1 MVIMNTAAGIDL
13 NALAI
18 FCMVARLRGFTAA
31 AMQLGMTKAKVSIQI
46 SRLEKHLGTPL
57 FTRTTRQ
64 VNLTDAGR
72 RLFEQCE
79 PMLGQLQET
88 LDQLGEDRTTLS
100 GTLRLSSTV
109 DHSILSLASAVAIF
123 ARRHPDLH
131 IDLRSSDRVQDLV
144 SEGIDASIRVGWL
157 RDSSMRAIKLGGMRQ
172 FVVGSP
178 AYLRDAKPILT
189 PADLADHPWICLSL
203 LPAPL
208 TWTFE
213 HANNASATI
222 HVRSRIRVDS
232 PGALRAMLR
241 EGYGISI
248 LDEHSVTEDIAA
260 GRLEAVLPQWTLP
273 QVGIYA
279 VYPPSRRVSYR
290 AQRFID
296 FYRGYLNDLG
306 TIN

>member
-1 MVIMNTAAGIDL
+1 MVIMHTAAGIDL

-72 RLFEQCE
+72 RLFQQCE

-88 LDQLGEDRTTLS
+88 LDQLGEDSTMLS

-213 HANNASATI
+213 HTNNANTTI

-260 GRLEAVLPQWTLP
+260 GRLEPVLPQWTLP

-279 VYPPSRRVSYR
+279 VYPPGRRVSYR

-296 FYRGYLNDLG
+296 FYRGYLNDLE
-306 TIN
+306 TIK